1 MLVALLRAGTLGLDL
16 ARGRAKAAASRIA
29 RQAALGAA
37 TLLFVLLAFSFGLAA
52 FSVWLAHEI
61 GTVPAL
67 GFIGLGFLVVAG
79 IILAVAVYGDRK
91 PAKPP
96 PIIPAAKAAVA
107 TRKSIAAHPTD
118 SAIPCT
124 VDVPATTPRADQTAK
139 TPAMDSGRLLA
150 MWRVRRSCHA
160 AATSRMARAI
170 RDPV

>member
-91 PAKPP
+91 PPKPP
-96 PIIPAAKAAVA
+96 PIIPAVKQEFVTTESEPPTGSTLGAMGVVGL
-107 TRKSIAAHPTD
+107 IAFMFARQ
-118 SAIPCT
+118 IF
-124 VDVPATTPRADQTAK
+124 
-139 TPAMDSGRLLA
+139 
-150 MWRVRRSCHA
+150 RR
-160 AATSRMARAI
+160 R
-170 RDPV
+170 